1 MNETNIEKI
10 VRVQKE
16 HDKAI
21 IFQVRYRKLVI
32 AKSIELARLRLIEK
46 LEQKERIGTKQH
58 TKSKGL

>member
-21 IFQVRYRKLVI
+21 IQQVRYRKLVI
-32 AKSIELARLRLIEK
+32 AKSIELARLRLVKK
-46 LEQKERIGTKQH
+46 LEQKER
-58 TKSKGL
+58 